1 MKIIDINGKEREC
14 KKVSPDPKFAGF
26 MKVEYVSKTRKGYT
40 HSEWYP
46 IKDFIKNNP
55 TLENL
60 TTEAPGLVE
69 DALGRVSKAD
79 KKKLSDKTQN
89 WKENC
94 YRGFPVWISR
104 GKGEGQTRTVISNT
118 HNTIIIDKQ
127 WKVVPDKSSQYVISH
142 NVHDPQI
149 IGNTLGMDKKIK
161 RVQNVPK
168 IKIEV
173 N

>member
-14 KKVSPDPKFAGF
+14 FKVFPDSKFAGF
-26 MKVEYVSKTRKGYT
+26 MKIEYTSKTRKGYA

-55 TLENL
+55 TLKNL
-60 TTEAPGLVE
+60 TTGAPKVAE
-69 DALGRVSKAD
+69 DTLGRVSKAD
-79 KKKLSDKTQN
+79 KTILTDKSQN

-94 YRGFPVWISR
+94 YLGFPVWISR
-104 GKGEGQTRTVISNT
+104 GKGEGQTRTIVSNT
-118 HNTIIIDKQ
+118 HNTITINKKWEII
-127 WKVVPDKSSQYVISH
+127 PDKSSQYVISH

-149 IGNTLGMDKKIK
+149 IGNTLGLDKKIK
-161 RVQNVPK
+161 RVKKVSK